1 MLTDHLLQGALIVIE
16 HTDSFSRNSF
26 LQNVLAI
33 QRQKYNSNRIL
44 AFWPFTYQT
53 LKTENVNSFARI
65 IVLYVGFPRLVL
77 AAESG
82 EWGDTS
88 QM

>member
-1 MLTDHLLQGALIVIE
+1 MLTDHLLQGAL
-16 HTDSFSRNSF
+16 
-26 LQNVLAI
+26 
-33 QRQKYNSNRIL
+33 NRIL
-44 AFWPFTYQT
+44 AFWSFTYQT
-53 LKTENVNSFARI
+53 LKTENVDSFARI